1 MFISKTTATARHIT
15 INRPERGPRSWRE
28 LSRPARQATAC
39 LLQRCRA
46 FIAHIT
52 RSAWRT
58 L

>member
-1 MFISKTTATARHIT
+1 MPHYSSNPPFT

-28 LSRPARQATAC
+28 LSSPARQATAC